1 MGTAWLGVSGSVGQ
15 GAGKMGWWWCKVWED
30 GRLVVVVV
38 VVELGLGLW
47 HHGSKGRVER
57 GRRWGGAEATRS
69 TR

>member
-1 MGTAWLGVSGSVGQ
+1 
-15 GAGKMGWWWCKVWED
+15 MGWWWCKVWED
-30 GRLVVVVV
+30 GRLVVVV

-57 GRRWGGAEATRS
+57 GRRWGGAAATRS